1 MSTALAYGGTLDIS
15 QTARVPMTRLVKV
28 ELRKMVDTRAG
39 MWLMIAM
46 GAVTVVAVVIF
57 GLAAD
62 DTDKTFG
69 NFMGFTGTP
78 QGFLLPVMGILLVTQ
93 EWSQRTAMVTFTLE
107 PHRSRT
113 LAAKVYAALLLG
125 VTAIVLAMAAA
136 ALATLVFNPGHGFDE
151 FQPLDFLKFGILQ
164 VSGILQGLAFGLLF
178 LNSAAAIVTYFV
190 LPTVFSIVAN
200 VWSFLADKAAW
211 IDFGTAQNALFDTGS
226 LTGKEWAQLA
236 VTGTAWVIL
245 PFVAGLWR
253 MLRAE
258 VK

>member
-1 MSTALAYGGTLDIS
+1 
-15 QTARVPMTRLVKV
+15 
-28 ELRKMVDTRAG
+28 
-39 MWLMIAM
+39 
-46 GAVTVVAVVIF
+46 VIF

-62 DTDKTFG
+62 ENDRTFA
-69 NFMGFTGTP
+69 NFAGFTGTP
-78 QGFLLPVMGILLVTQ
+78 QGFLLPVLGILLVTQ

-125 VTAIVLAMAAA
+125 LAAIVLAFAMA
-136 ALATLVFNPGHGFDE
+136 ALATLVFGGDHPWDDFAAI
-151 FQPLDFLKFGILQ
+151 DFLKFGLLQ

-190 LPTVFSIVAN
+190 LPTVFSIIAN
-200 VWSFLADKAAW
+200 VWSFLADKAPW
-211 IDFGTAQNALFDTGS
+211 IDLGTAQNALFDSGN
-226 LTGKEWAQLA
+226 LTGKEWTQLA
-236 VTGTAWVIL
+236 VTTFIWVVV
-245 PFVAGLWR
+245 PFVVGLWR